1 MLETAASPDDTDPDP
16 SAPAVVMAEFAVRL
30 ETLAASDRPVAQ
42 LRPAVLDAA
51 SEALAL
57 ARAETRARFFAG
69 ALNGTQ
75 LVAANAAMT
84 DGLISAL
91 FEFTTGT
98 VYPRANPTA
107 GERMA
112 LVAVGGY
119 GRAELAPHSDID
131 LLFLLPYKQNSYTE
145 QVIEYI
151 LYLLWDLGFKVG
163 QAIRSVDEC
172 MRRGKSDIT
181 IRTAMLETRLVAGEA
196 ELFET
201 LRARFRAEIAEG
213 TGPAFVEAKLAER
226 DQRHKRTGDSR
237 YVLEPNVKEGKGG
250 LRDLHTLFWIAKY
263 IYGVEEIPAMVALGV
278 ISERE
283 ARRFAKAQNYLSTVR
298 AYLHYLTDREEDRL
312 TFDMQERVSGLMG
325 YTDHAGARAVER
337 FMKHYFLYAK
347 EVGDLTRIFCAA
359 LEDQHKR
366 RPRLRFPTFGRGR
379 RVVDGFVIEKG
390 RVRAEAEDLF
400 RKDPVALL
408 RLFTVAHGEQVDIH
422 PETLRLITRSLPL
435 IDDGLRRDAEANRLF
450 LGLLTAERNPE
461 TMLRHMNEA
470 GVFGRFVPDF
480 GRVVAQM
487 QHDMYHVYT
496 VDEHTIRALGILHRI
511 EAGEF
516 REDMPVASEVI
527 HKLDSRRAL
536 YLALLLHDIA
546 KGRGGD
552 HSEIGAEIALRLG
565 PRLGL
570 SGEETET
577 VAWLVRHHLV
587 MSNTAFRRDID
598 DPKTMTDFVEVVQ
611 SPERLRLLLCLT
623 VADIRAVG
631 PNVWNGWK
639 AALLRELYYAAEDM
653 MSGQL
658 TARGRSERAEAAKDG
673 LRARLKDWSDEEF
686 DQFASRPPA
695 PYWLAFDGDTLHR
708 HAKLIAGARDDD
720 APLVIDLSVDR
731 FRAITEVMIYTIDDW
746 GLFSRIAG
754 AMALAGANIVD
765 AKIFTMSD
773 GMALDSFWIQDVNGE
788 AYGEPRA
795 LRRLEDTLERVIST
809 QRRLPK
815 RLSIKTILPAR
826 TRVFRDQPRVMI
838 DNSASATNTLI
849 EVNGRDRPGFLYDVT
864 TAVTELNLQV
874 SSAKIATFGTRAV
887 DVFYV
892 KDLFGLKVTHEGR
905 IETIRERLLEAI
917 REPDSDAQEM
927 PHKAKA
933 PASTPAKGAA
943 RGKAVSRPAG
953 KAPAKKRAAK
963 KRRPPARTAKAKAPT
978 SKAKAATA
986 KSSTVK
992 GSQKSATPITKGVA
1006 KAVTKAN

>member
-30 ETLAASDRPVAQ
+30 ETLAASDRPVAE

-131 LLFLLPYKQNSYTE
+131 LLFLLPYKQNAYTE

-163 QAIRSVDEC
+163 QAIRSVNEC
-172 MRRGKSDIT
+172 MRRGKSDLT

-201 LRARFRAEIAEG
+201 LRTRFRAEIAEG

-263 IYGVEEIPAMVALGV
+263 IYGVEEIPAMVALNV

-312 TFDMQERVSGLMG
+312 TFDLQERVAGLMG

-366 RPRLRFPTFGRGR
+366 RPRLRFPTFGLGR

-390 RVRAEAEDLF
+390 RVRAEHEDLF

-422 PETLRLITRSLPL
+422 PETFRLITRSLPL

-450 LGLLTAERNPE
+450 LDLLTAERNPE

-773 GMALDSFWIQDVNGE
+773 GMALDTFWIQDVNGE

-795 LRRLEDTLERVIST
+795 LSRLEDTLERVIST

-905 IETIRERLLEAI
+905 LETIRERLLEAI

-943 RGKAVSRPAG
+943 RGKAVSSPAG
-953 KAPAKKRAAK
+953 KAPAKKKAAK
-963 KRRPPARTAKAKAPT
+963 KRRSPARTAKAKAPT
-978 SKAKAATA
+978 SKAKAAIA
-986 KSSTVK
+986 KSSAVK
-992 GSQKSATPITKGVA
+992 GSQKSATPITKGAA

>member
-1 MLETAASPDDTDPDP
+1 
-16 SAPAVVMAEFAVRL
+16 
-30 ETLAASDRPVAQ
+30 
-42 LRPAVLDAA
+42 
-51 SEALAL
+51 
-57 ARAETRARFFAG
+57 
-69 ALNGTQ
+69 
-75 LVAANAAMT
+75 MT

-131 LLFLLPYKQNSYTE
+131 LLFLLPYKQNAYTE

-151 LYLLWDLGFKVG
+151 LYLLWDIGFKVG

-172 MRRGKSDIT
+172 MRLGKSDIT

-201 LRARFRAEIAEG
+201 LRQRFRAEIAEG

-226 DQRHKRTGDSR
+226 DERHKRTGDSR

-283 ARRFAKAQNYLSTVR
+283 ARRFAKAHNYMSTVR

-312 TFDMQERVSGLMG
+312 TFDMQEPVAKLMG

-366 RPRLRFPTFGRGR
+366 RPRLRFPTFGLGR

-390 RVRAEAEDLF
+390 RVRAEHEDLF

-408 RLFTVAHGEQVDIH
+408 RLFTVAHREQVDIH

-435 IDDGLRRDAEANRLF
+435 IDDDLRRNADANQQF
-450 LGLLTAERNPE
+450 LDLLVHERNPE
-461 TMLRHMNEA
+461 VMLRRMNEA
-470 GVFGRFVPDF
+470 GVFGRFVPEF

-487 QHDMYHVYT
+487 QYDMYHVYT
-496 VDEHTIRALGILHRI
+496 VDEHTIRALGILHCI
-511 EAGEF
+511 EAGELS
-516 REDMPVASEVI
+516 EVMPVASEVI
-527 HKLDSRRAL
+527 QKLDSRRAL
-536 YLALLLHDIA
+536 YVALLLHDIA

-552 HSEIGAEIALRLG
+552 HSVIGTSIALRLG

-570 SGEETET
+570 SEEETES
-577 VAWLVRHHLV
+577 VAWLVRHHLL

-598 DPKTMTDFVEVVQ
+598 DPKTLTDFVGVVQ

-639 AALLRELYYAAEDM
+639 AALLRELYFAAEDM

-658 TARGRSERAEAAKDG
+658 TARGRSERAEAAKDD
-673 LRARLKDWSDEEF
+673 LRTHLADWSDEEF
-686 DQFASRPPA
+686 DRFASRPPA
-695 PYWLAFDGDTLHR
+695 PYWLAFDGATLRR
-708 HAKLIAGARDDD
+708 HAKLIAGARGND
-720 APLVIDLSVDR
+720 APLLIDLNVDR
-731 FRAITEVMIYTIDDW
+731 FRAITEVTIYTIDDW

-754 AMALAGANIVD
+754 AMALSGANIVD

-773 GMALDSFWIQDVNGE
+773 GMALDSFWIQDINGE

-795 LRRLEDTLERVIST
+795 LRRLKETLERVIST
-809 QRRLPK
+809 QRRLPN
-815 RLSIKTILPAR
+815 RLSIKTTLPAR

-864 TAVTELNLQV
+864 TAVTELNLQI
-874 SSAKIATFGTRAV
+874 STAKIATFGTRAV

-905 IETIRERLLEAI
+905 METIRERLLEAI
-917 REPDSDAQEM
+917 RETDSDAPDTTDKPMARAE
-927 PHKAKA
+927 K
-933 PASTPAKGAA
+933 PATGAG
-943 RGKAVSRPAG
+943 RGKAASQPAG
-953 KAPAKKRAAK
+953 KAS
-963 KRRPPARTAKAKAPT
+963 T
-978 SKAKAATA
+978 KAATA
-986 KSSTVK
+986 KGKAVK
-992 GSQKSATPITKGVA
+992 GSKKSAKA
-1006 KAVTKAN
+1006 KAEGAAKAATKAD

>member
-1 MLETAASPDDTDPDP
+1 MLETAAKPNDTETDPR
-16 SAPAVVMAEFAVRL
+16 AGAAGMAELAVRL
-30 ETLAASDRPVAQ
+30 ETLAASDRPVAD

-51 SEALAL
+51 AEALAL
-57 ARAETRARFFAG
+57 CRAETRARFFAG
-69 ALNGTQ
+69 SLNGTQ

-98 VYPRANPTA
+98 VYPRANPTS

-131 LLFLLPYKQNSYTE
+131 LLFLLPYKQNAYTE

-163 QAIRSVDEC
+163 QAIRSVNEC
-172 MRRGKSDIT
+172 MRRGKSDLT

-201 LRARFRAEIAEG
+201 LRTRFRAEIAEG

-263 IYGVEEIPAMVALGV
+263 IYGVEEIPAMVELGV

-283 ARRFAKAQNYLSTVR
+283 ARRFAKAQNYLTTVR

-312 TFDMQERVSGLMG
+312 TFDLQERVAGLMG

-366 RPRLRFPTFGRGR
+366 RPRLRFPTFGLGR

-390 RVRAEAEDLF
+390 RVRVEHEDLF

-408 RLFTVAHGEQVDIH
+408 RLFTVAHGQQVDIH
-422 PETLRLITRSLPL
+422 PETFRLITRSLPL
-435 IDDGLRRDAEANRLF
+435 IDDGLRRDADANKLF
-450 LGLLTAERNPE
+450 LDLLTAERNSE

-511 EAGEF
+511 EEGELA
-516 REDMPVASEVI
+516 EVMPVASEVI
-527 HKLDSRRAL
+527 KKLGSRRAL
-536 YLALLLHDIA
+536 YVALLIHDVA

-552 HSEIGAEIALRLG
+552 HSVTGAEIALRLG

-577 VAWLVRHHLV
+577 VAWLVRHHLL

-598 DPKTMTDFVEVVQ
+598 DPKTMTDFVAVVQ

-639 AALLRELYYAAEDM
+639 AALLRELYFAAEDV

-658 TARGRSERAEAAKDG
+658 TARGRTERAEAAKEH
-673 LRARLKDWSDEEF
+673 LRARLADWSDEEF

-708 HAKLIAGARDDD
+708 HAKLIAAARDDG
-720 APLVIDLSVDR
+720 ALLVIDLSVDR
-731 FRAITEVMIYTIDDW
+731 FRAITEVTIYTIDDW

-754 AMALAGANIVD
+754 AMALSGANIVD

-773 GMALDSFWIQDVNGE
+773 GMALDSFWIQDINGE

-815 RLSIKTILPAR
+815 RLSIKTNLPAR

-849 EVNGRDRPGFLYDVT
+849 EVNGRDRPGFLYDIT
-864 TAVTELNLQV
+864 TAVTELNLQI
-874 SSAKIATFGTRAV
+874 SSAKIATFGTSAV

-905 IETIRERLLEAI
+905 IETIREHLLEAI
-917 REPDSDAQEM
+917 REPDSDAPEIV
-927 PHKAKA
+927 HKAKA
-933 PASTPAKGAA
+933 PVKKPAKAEA
-943 RGKAVSRPAG
+943 KGKA
-953 KAPAKKRAAK
+953 AAK
-963 KRRPPARTAKAKAPT
+963 KPAKAAAKGKAASQPAGRAVAKKPAKAKAAPARG
-978 SKAKAATA
+978 SAVKGPRKSAAAKA
-986 KSSTVK
+986 
-992 GSQKSATPITKGVA
+992 KGVA
-1006 KAVTKAN
+1006 KAATKAN